1 MFAFGALAVIAF
13 GYYFAVVAGMLLL
26 TPFVY
31 RLASLALDAGLLL
44 ALLTIIAAAAFA
56 ARKHRASRSQVI
68 VCAVTGLI
76 LIALSALA
84 LYATRYI

>member
-31 RLASLALDAGLLL
+31 RLASLG
-44 ALLTIIAAAAFA
+44 
-56 ARKHRASRSQVI
+56 
-68 VCAVTGLI
+68 
-76 LIALSALA
+76 
-84 LYATRYI
+84 

>member
-1 MFAFGALAVIAF
+1 MFAFGALAVVAF
-13 GYYFAVVAGMLLL
+13 GYYFAVVVGMLLL

-31 RLASLALDAGLLL
+31 RLASFALDAGLLL
-44 ALLTIIAAAAFA
+44 ALLTIIAAAFA
-56 ARKHRASRSQVI
+56 ARKHRASRSHVI

-84 LYATRYI
+84 LYTTRYI

>member
-31 RLASLALDAGLLL
+31 RLASLA
-44 ALLTIIAAAAFA
+44 
-56 ARKHRASRSQVI
+56 RKHRASRSQVI

>member
-44 ALLTIIAAAAFA
+44 ALLTIIAAAFA
-56 ARKHRASRSQVI
+56 ARKHRAGFCLEPRAKCRPWLPVP
-68 VCAVTGLI
+68 
-76 LIALSALA
+76 IARADQPGS
-84 LYATRYI
+84 